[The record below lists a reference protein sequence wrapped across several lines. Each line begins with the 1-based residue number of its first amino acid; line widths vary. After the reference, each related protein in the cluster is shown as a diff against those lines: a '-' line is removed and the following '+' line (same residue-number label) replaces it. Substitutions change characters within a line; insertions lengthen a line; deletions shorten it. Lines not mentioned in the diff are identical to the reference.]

1 MITVVGIGADG
12 WAGLAPGS
20 RAAIAAADV
29 LVGSP
34 RQLALVPGPEDAVA
48 DDARASYVD
57 TSCATASDVPAS
69 HAAAT
74 PALPD
79 DAGPGQPVAAG
90 APGAAGSRRREPERI
105 PLPTPLAPG
114 LPALLDRLSGRDVC
128 VLASGDPLFYGIGST
143 LVRLLGPDAVRV
155 LPHPSSVALACARL
169 GWAVQDT
176 PVYSVVGRPVEAIH
190 PGGRFLVLSA
200 DGRSPA
206 AVASLLTARGY
217 GASRLTVL
225 EQLGGPVER
234 RLTGTAESW
243 SFDDLD
249 PLNVIAVECAGP
261 PASRVP
267 GLPDESY
274 EHDGQ
279 LTKRDIRA
287 VTLARLA
294 PRPGELL
301 WDVGAGNGSIGI
313 EWMRSHASCRA
324 LAIESHPDRL
334 ARIAANAATLGVPG
348 LRTVAGRAPEALD
361 GLDAPDAVFVGG
373 GLTVPGVVDA
383 CWAALRP
390 GGRLVANAV
399 TLETEAVLAAC
410 FGTHGGDLT
419 RIAVSRAAPV
429 GGFTGWRPA
438 MPVTQWTVVKA

>member
-20 RAAIAAADV
+20 RAAIAAAEV

-34 RQLALVPGPEDAVA
+34 RQLDLVPSGD
-48 DDARASYVD
+48 
-57 TSCATASDVPAS
+57 
-69 HAAAT
+69 
-74 PALPD
+74 
-79 DAGPGQPVAAG
+79 PVASG
-90 APGAAGSRRREPERI
+90 GRRRGDASSSEHNGRVGPERI
-105 PLPTPLAPG
+105 TLPTPLAPG
-114 LPALLDRLSGRDVC
+114 LPALLGRLEGRDVC

-143 LVRLLGPDAVRV
+143 LIRLLGPDAVRV

-176 PVYSVVGRPVEAIH
+176 PVHSVVGRPVEAIH

-206 AVASLLTARGY
+206 AVASFLTAHGY

-243 SFDDLD
+243 SFEDLD
-249 PLNVIAVECAGP
+249 PLNVIAVECPEP

-274 EHDGQ
+274 DHDGQ
-279 LTKRDIRA
+279 LTKREIRA
-287 VTLARLA
+287 LTLARLA

-313 EWMRSHASCRA
+313 EWMRSHVTCRA

-334 ARIAANAATLGVPG
+334 ARIAANAAALGVPG
-348 LRTVAGRAPEALD
+348 LRIVAGRAPEALG

-383 CWAALRP
+383 CWDALRP

-399 TLETEAVLAAC
+399 TLETEAVVAAR
-410 FGTHGGDLT
+410 FGTLGGDLT
-419 RIAVSRAAPV
+419 RIAVARAAPV

-438 MPVTQWTVVKA
+438 MPVTQWTVVKE